1 MSMIRNFM
9 LSIAWLLAANS
20 ALAAGL
26 KVGMSADFPPMAFLE
41 QGQIVG
47 IEADNAK
54 AVGGVVG
61 KELTLV
67 SMPFDKLIPA
77 LQAGEIDVIM
87 SALSVTPERSEQVL
101 FTDAFMEVGQ
111 MAIIRTDQAGQ
122 FAQPRAIYR
131 EGIRIGVEPG
141 TTGANFVQS
150 DMPDAQVKNF
160 TDSSAAFAALRS
172 GVIDAYIHDAP
183 TSWELAR
190 SMQYND
196 LISLYKPLT
205 HEKLAWA
212 VRKDDERLAAML
224 NDALKTMK
232 SNGTLRYILNRW
244 IPVTVEVH

>member
-1 MSMIRNFM
+1 MIRTLL
-9 LSIAWLLAANS
+9 LSFLFFLS
-20 ALAAGL
+20 ATSARAEGL
-26 KVGMSADFPPMAFLE
+26 KVGVAADYPPMAFME

-67 SMPFDKLIPA
+67 SMPFNKLIPA

-87 SALSVTPERSEQVL
+87 SALSVTPERSQQVL

-111 MAIIRTDQAGQ
+111 MAIIRTDKAAQ
-122 FAQPRAIYR
+122 FAQPRSVYR
-131 EGIRIGVEPG
+131 EGVRIGVEPG
-141 TTGANFVQS
+141 TTGAQFVES
-150 DMPDAQVKNF
+150 DMPDAQVKTF
-160 TDSSAAFAALRS
+160 ADSSAAFAALRS
-172 GVIDAYIHDAP
+172 DDIDVYIHDAP

-190 SMQYND
+190 STQFND

-205 HEKLAWA
+205 HEQLAWA

-232 SNGTLRYILNRW
+232 GNGTLRYILNRW

>member
-1 MSMIRNFM
+1 MIRTLL
-9 LSIAWLLAANS
+9 LSVIVFFFAATG
-20 ALAAGL
+20 ALAEGL
-26 KVGMSADFPPMAFLE
+26 RVGVSADYPPMAFLE
-41 QGQIVG
+41 QGHIVG

-67 SMPFDKLIPA
+67 NMPFNKLIPA

-87 SALSVTPERSEQVL
+87 SAMSVTPERSQQVL
-101 FTDAFMEVGQ
+101 FTDPFMEVGQ
-111 MAIIRTDQAGQ
+111 MAIIRTEKAAQ
-122 FAQPRAIYR
+122 FAQPRSVYR
-131 EGIRIGVEPG
+131 EGVRIGVEPG
-141 TTGANFVQS
+141 TTGAAFVER
-150 DMPDAQVKNF
+150 DMPDAVVKTF
-160 TDSSAAFAALRS
+160 TDASAAFAALRS
-172 GVIDAYIHDAP
+172 DEIDAYIHDAP

-190 SMQYND
+190 STQFND

-212 VRKDDERLAAML
+212 VRQDDERLAAML
-224 NDALKTMK
+224 NDALRTMK

>member
-1 MSMIRNFM
+1 MIRT
-9 LSIAWLLAANS
+9 LLLPLVFLLTATS
-20 ALAAGL
+20 AMAAGL
-26 KVGMSADFPPMAFLE
+26 KVGVAADYPPMAFME

-54 AVGGVVG
+54 AVGGIVG
-61 KELTLV
+61 QELTLV
-67 SMPFDKLIPA
+67 NMPFNKLIPA
-77 LQAGEIDVIM
+77 LLAGEIDVIM
-87 SALSVTPERSEQVL
+87 SALSVTPERSQQVL

-111 MAIIRTDQAGQ
+111 MAIIRTDKAAQ
-122 FAQPRAIYR
+122 FAQPRSVYR
-131 EGIRIGVEPG
+131 EGVRIGVEPG
-141 TTGANFVQS
+141 TTGAAFVES
-150 DMPDAQVKNF
+150 YLPDAQVKTF

-172 GVIDAYIHDAP
+172 DAIDAYIHDAP

-190 SMQYND
+190 STQFND

-232 SNGTLRYILNRW
+232 GNGTLRYILNRW

>member
-1 MSMIRNFM
+1 MIRTLL
-9 LSIAWLLAANS
+9 LSLILLLS
-20 ALAAGL
+20 ATGAMAAGL
-26 KVGMSADFPPMAFLE
+26 KVGVAADYPPMAFME
-41 QGQIVG
+41 QGKIVG

-54 AVGGVVG
+54 AIGGIVGQQ
-61 KELTLV
+61 LTLV
-67 SMPFDKLIPA
+67 NMPFNKLIPA
-77 LQAGEIDVIM
+77 LLAGEIDVIM
-87 SALSVTPERSEQVL
+87 SALSVTPERSQQVL

-111 MAIIRTDQAGQ
+111 MAIIRTDKAAQ
-122 FAQPRAIYR
+122 FAQPRSVYR
-131 EGIRIGVEPG
+131 EGVRIGVEPG
-141 TTGANFVQS
+141 TTGAAFVES
-150 DMPDAQVKNF
+150 DLPDAQVKTF

-172 GVIDAYIHDAP
+172 GAIDAYIHDAP

-190 SMQYND
+190 STQFND

-232 SNGTLRYILNRW
+232 GNGTLRYILNRW